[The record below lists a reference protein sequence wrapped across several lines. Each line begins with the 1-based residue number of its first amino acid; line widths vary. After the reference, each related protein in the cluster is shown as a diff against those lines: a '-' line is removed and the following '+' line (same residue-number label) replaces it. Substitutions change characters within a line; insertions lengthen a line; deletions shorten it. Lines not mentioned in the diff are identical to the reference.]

1 MRSGKLGKAWET
13 AMTET
18 SIDYE
23 KALLDPKA
31 MFASPAEV
39 VRNKAL
45 SREQKIKVLEAWEH
59 DARQLMTATAENMSG
74 GEEPQL
80 RQVHEAL
87 RKLNA
92 EIETPAK
99 AARAPSV

>member
-1 MRSGKLGKAWET
+1 MAATG
-13 AMTET
+13 
-18 SIDYE
+18 IDYE
-23 KALLDPKA
+23 KALLDPRT
-31 MFASPAEV
+31 MFKNPAEV
-39 VRNKAL
+39 VRANAL
-45 SREQKIKVLEAWEH
+45 SRDQKIKILEAWEH

-92 EIETPAK
+92 EIETPTK